1 MASTISQAKARLSA
15 LSRHRN
21 PNDPAIA
28 RARARAELDAAV
40 RADREA
46 RRQAVQSDPEY
57 RVLKISEVIKQEV
70 LSDPPLSDAQK
81 AALVALLLPPG
92 HGHRTA

>member
-1 MASTISQAKARLSA
+1 VASNISQAKARLSA

-21 PNDPAIA
+21 PSDPAV
-28 RARARAELDAAV
+28 ARARAELEAAV

-57 RVLKISEVIKQEV
+57 RMLKISEAIKKEA
-70 LSDPPLSDAQK
+70 LGDPLLSDAQR
-81 AALVALLLPPG
+81 AALAALLLPPG
-92 HGHRTA
+92 DAHGTA

>member
-21 PNDPAIA
+21 PSDPAV
-28 RARARAELDAAV
+28 ARARAELEAAV

-57 RVLKISEVIKQEV
+57 RMLKISEVIKKRLWATPRSATRRER
-70 LSDPPLSDAQK
+70 L
-81 AALVALLLPPG
+81 
-92 HGHRTA
+92 